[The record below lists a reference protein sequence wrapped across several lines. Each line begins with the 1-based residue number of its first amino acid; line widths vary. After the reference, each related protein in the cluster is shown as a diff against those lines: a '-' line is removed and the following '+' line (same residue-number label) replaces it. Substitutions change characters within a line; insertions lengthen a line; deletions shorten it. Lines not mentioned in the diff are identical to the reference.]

1 MSTNFS
7 NLRFEQIINHNLSTM
22 STIILS
28 HDVKDFASWK
38 PHYEGDAARRRNAGF
53 KEIAVGTHS
62 ENPNKV
68 YIIWEGDPGALDN
81 MLKDPEL
88 KEKMDAAGVISAP
101 EVTIINS

>member
-1 MSTNFS
+1 MA
-7 NLRFEQIINHNLSTM
+7 
-22 STIILS
+22 TIILS

-38 PHYEGDAARRRNAGF
+38 PHYDGDTTRRTSAGF
-53 KEIAVGTHS
+53 KELAVGTHS

-68 YIIWEGDPGALDN
+68 FMIWQGDPVALDN

-88 KEKMDAAGVISAP
+88 KEKMEAAGVVSAP